1 MKYEFIR
8 ENAEIFPVEKMCRIF
23 QIHKSSFFRWRKR
36 TPTERAERKALII
49 SEIIRIYHWS
59 QFRYGSPR
67 IAKELDSIGIKVS
80 RKFVGQIMKENHLRS
95 IAKSKYKKTTNPPRN
110 NNSAENRLEQIFKAA
125 RTNEIWVSDITYIET
140 DEDWIYLTVVIDLFD
155 RKVIGWSI
163 SETMRAKDTS
173 ITSLTKALLNRPLQ
187 NNQELLFHS
196 DQGKQYACREFIALL
211 ATNKITQ
218 SMSRK
223 GNCYDNAIAES
234 FFKTLKVELVYQNKY
249 KTKEKAEKSI
259 TDYIENFYNTC
270 RRHSALGNLTIEEFQ
285 NQQAIK

>member
-1 MKYEFIR
+1 VKYEFIR
-8 ENAEIFPVEKMCRIF
+8 ENAEVFPVEKMCRIF

-36 TPTERAERKALII
+36 TPTVKSVRKAHII
-49 SEIIRIYHWS
+49 KEIIRIYHWS
-59 QFRYGSPR
+59 QCRYGSPR

-80 RKFVGQIMKENHLRS
+80 RKFVGQIMKENHLRN
-95 IAKSKYKKTTNPPRN
+95 IAKSKHKKTTSPPRN
-110 NNSAENRLEQIFKAA
+110 NRSAENSLEQIFKAA
-125 RTNEIWVSDITYIET
+125 RRNEIWVSDITYIET
-140 DEDWIYLTVVIDLFD
+140 DEGWIYLTVVIDLFD

-234 FFKTLKVELVYQNKY
+234 FFKTLKVELVYQNN
-249 KTKEKAEKSI
+249 
-259 TDYIENFYNTC
+259 D
-270 RRHSALGNLTIEEFQ
+270 L
-285 NQQAIK
+285 

>member
-8 ENAEIFPVEKMCRIF
+8 ENSKIFPVEKMCRIF

-36 TPTERAERKALII
+36 TPTARAQRKTFII
-49 SEIIRIYHWS
+49 SEIKRIYHWS
-59 QFRYGSPR
+59 QCRYGSPR
-67 IAKELDSIGIKVS
+67 IAKELESIGIKVS

-95 IAKSKYKKTTNPPRN
+95 IAKSKYKKTTNPSRN
-110 NNSAENRLEQIFKAA
+110 GSVAQNKLEQIFKTG
-125 RTNEIWVSDITYIET
+125 RRSEIWVSDITYIET
-140 DEDWIYLTVVIDLFD
+140 EEGWLYLTVVIDLFD

-173 ITSLTKALLNRPLQ
+173 IDSLTKALLNRPLQ
-187 NNQELLFHS
+187 KSQRLLFHS

-211 ATNKITQ
+211 STNKITQ

-223 GNCYDNAIAES
+223 GNCYDNAVAES

-259 TDYIENFYNTC
+259 ADYIDNFYNTC

-285 NQQAIK
+285 NQQPIK

>member
-1 MKYEFIR
+1 
-8 ENAEIFPVEKMCRIF
+8 
-23 QIHKSSFFRWRKR
+23 
-36 TPTERAERKALII
+36 
-49 SEIIRIYHWS
+49 
-59 QFRYGSPR
+59 
-67 IAKELDSIGIKVS
+67 
-80 RKFVGQIMKENHLRS
+80 MKENHLRS

-110 NNSAENRLEQIFKAA
+110 NRSAENRLEQIFKAA
-125 RTNEIWVSDITYIET
+125 RINQIWVSDITYIET
-140 DEDWIYLTVVIDLFD
+140 DEGWIYLTVVIDLFD

-163 SETMRAKDTS
+163 SATMRAKDTS

-249 KTKEKAEKSI
+249 KTKEKA
-259 TDYIENFYNTC
+259 
-270 RRHSALGNLTIEEFQ
+270 
-285 NQQAIK
+285 

>member
-1 MKYEFIR
+1 M
-8 ENAEIFPVEKMCRIF
+8 AE
-23 QIHKSSFFRWRKR
+23 QS
-36 TPTERAERKALII
+36 
-49 SEIIRIYHWS
+49 
-59 QFRYGSPR
+59 G
-67 IAKELDSIGIKVS
+67 
-80 RKFVGQIMKENHLRS
+80 
-95 IAKSKYKKTTNPPRN
+95 TT
-110 NNSAENRLEQIFKAA
+110 L
-125 RTNEIWVSDITYIET
+125 
-140 DEDWIYLTVVIDLFD
+140 
-155 RKVIGWSI
+155 
-163 SETMRAKDTS
+163 
-173 ITSLTKALLNRPLQ
+173 
-187 NNQELLFHS
+187 HS

>member
-1 MKYEFIR
+1 M
-8 ENAEIFPVEKMCRIF
+8 
-23 QIHKSSFFRWRKR
+23 
-36 TPTERAERKALII
+36 
-49 SEIIRIYHWS
+49 
-59 QFRYGSPR
+59 
-67 IAKELDSIGIKVS
+67 AKELESIGIKVS

-95 IAKSKYKKTTNPPRN
+95 IAKSKYKKTTNPSRN
-110 NNSAENRLEQIFKAA
+110 GCVAQNKLEQIFKAG
-125 RTNEIWVSDITYIET
+125 RRSEIWVSAITDIET
-140 DEDWIYLTVVIDLFD
+140 EEGWLYLTVVIDLFD

-173 ITSLTKALLNRPLQ
+173 IDSLTKALLNRPLQ
-187 NNQELLFHS
+187 KSQGLLFHS

-211 ATNKITQ
+211 GTNKITQ

-223 GNCYDNAIAES
+223 GNCYDNAVAES

-259 TDYIENFYNTC
+259 AAYLENFYNTC

-285 NQQAIK
+285 NQ